1 MRKVRLELTPHFWD
15 QLLRLACLPF
25 HHFRIV
31 RRGRDSN
38 PGTPYE
44 VFSFQDWRNRPLCHL
59 SIKKMLSIQAAITLV
74 TLSQHNNV
82 INLLWYLSD
91 LSKNFYANL
100 QINIV
105 KSKFFLV
112 LGVNYTDLKEGAW
125 AKGDTLWHGTLTNAL
140 TELWYDHFSLHLL
153 QFLSALN
160 RMSENHTSTT

>member
-1 MRKVRLELTPHFWD
+1 MILYLVIDIVFYKKTLIQKQITFAIVSMQLFLYMVQQMRLELTPHFWD

-44 VFSFQDWRNRPLCHL
+44 VFSFQDWRNLPLCHL

-74 TLSQHNNV
+74 TLSQHNHV

-91 LSKNFYANL
+91 LSKNFYANS

-105 KSKFFLV
+105 KSKFF
-112 LGVNYTDLKEGAW
+112 
-125 AKGDTLWHGTLTNAL
+125 
-140 TELWYDHFSLHLL
+140 F
-153 QFLSALN
+153 
-160 RMSENHTSTT
+160 